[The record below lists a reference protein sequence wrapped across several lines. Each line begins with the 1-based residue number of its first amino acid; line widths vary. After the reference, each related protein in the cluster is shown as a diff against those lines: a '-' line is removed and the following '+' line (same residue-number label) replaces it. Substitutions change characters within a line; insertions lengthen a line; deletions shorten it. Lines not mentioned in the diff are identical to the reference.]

1 MAYKINDEIFFLKI
15 DEQVEYLTQ
24 VINELYSK
32 DIKIINTNI
41 NNLSERINNLN
52 DTKQDKTSDELK
64 TEVKNIVGSI
74 NELFDKIESETN
86 RAVNSENEISTNLT
100 EFKDH
105 TNTILDSHT
114 SSISSINDSINS
126 LQDNKQSKIDE
137 QLQTTSKEVVG
148 AINENHDAI
157 VTNEVLID
165 TKQDKTDNSL
175 ATTNKTI
182 VGAINE
188 VNNKIFT
195 DENIDEIKKELNGK
209 VNKSDIVN
217 THVGMSTAYPMT
229 QAAVKN
235 NFWNTV
241 PIDNEVG
248 PSKPAVSNRLF
259 KTGLYVTVPLDN
271 TAVPPTW
278 NPNYDPC
285 PGGTGY
291 GTLLNLV
298 NNCAAGIYR
307 QQAQF
312 YCAETPKNRYWRYE
326 FNGQNHSDT
335 SNWGSWKRLVSS
347 DELNSKQDK
356 ASAFP
361 YLALNGG
368 LRTKRASDLGWGNQT
383 GSPIVGY
390 GDSSEGGIMLRKD
403 CPSAGKM
410 SLIIDGTVYT
420 REGSQE
426 VVTLAKRSSGS
437 YVDCCVHDTGI
448 FTIIRDSYYIDRS
461 GYYNINLPFTF
472 PTTNYTVSLTCAT
485 YGVDSIVSFP
495 QPYIT
500 ETSTNYFRVYVYLPS
515 SLSRMYL
522 NYFLVYIN

>member
-114 SSISSINDSINS
+114 SSISSINDSIKS

-157 VTNEVLID
+157 VTNEALID

-188 VNNKIFT
+188 INTLLGKCLPFEDSYVSDCNSWLTNGYTKTNTSTTSHPSVCTGADRWAILFFIA
-195 DENIDEIKKELNGK
+195 ENVEN
-209 VNKSDIVN
+209 
-217 THVGMSTAYPMT
+217 
-229 QAAVKN
+229 
-235 NFWNTV
+235 
-241 PIDNEVG
+241 
-248 PSKPAVSNRLF
+248 
-259 KTGLYVTVPLDN
+259 
-271 TAVPPTW
+271 
-278 NPNYDPC
+278 
-285 PGGTGY
+285 GTGTQMY
-291 GTLLNLV
+291 
-298 NNCAAGIYR
+298 
-307 QQAQF
+307 
-312 YCAETPKNRYWRYE
+312 
-326 FNGQNHSDT
+326 
-335 SNWGSWKRLVSS
+335 
-347 DELNSKQDK
+347 
-356 ASAFP
+356 FP
-361 YLALNGG
+361 
-368 LRTKRASDLGWGNQT
+368 
-383 GSPIVGY
+383 
-390 GDSSEGGIMLRKD
+390 
-403 CPSAGKM
+403 
-410 SLIIDGTVYT
+410 IDGTYKGAVFT
-420 REGSQE
+420 RSITNRSAGEWKK
-426 VVTLAKRSSGS
+426 LA
-437 YVDCCVHDTGI
+437 
-448 FTIIRDSYYIDRS
+448 TISDI
-461 GYYNINLPFTF
+461 
-472 PTTNYTVSLTCAT
+472 PTTLPANGGNANTVGGYTIWTGTQSEYDAI
-485 YGVDSIVSFP
+485 SSKS
-495 QPYIT
+495 
-500 ETSTNYFRVYVYLPS
+500 STTIYF
-515 SLSRMYL
+515 
-522 NYFLVYIN
+522 IKG

>member
-74 NELFDKIESETN
+74 NELFDKIETETN

-114 SSISSINDSINS
+114 SSISSINDSIKS

-157 VTNEVLID
+157 VTNEALID

-209 VNKSDIVN
+209 ANKTDVYTKSEVNDS
-217 THVGMSTAYPMT
+217 
-229 QAAVKN
+229 
-235 NFWNTV
+235 
-241 PIDNEVG
+241 
-248 PSKPAVSNRLF
+248 
-259 KTGLYVTVPLDN
+259 
-271 TAVPPTW
+271 
-278 NPNYDPC
+278 
-285 PGGTGY
+285 
-291 GTLLNLV
+291 LNLKLDKASV
-298 NNCAAGIYR
+298 L
-307 QQAQF
+307 QATGTSTT
-312 YCAETPKNRYWRYE
+312 ETISQKVITD
-326 FNGQNHSDT
+326 S
-335 SNWGSWKRLVSS
+335 
-347 DELNSKQDK
+347 LNLKQDK
-356 ASAFP
+356 GNYIKLKDVVTDAFVRFTTIDP
-361 YLALNGG
+361 VRTIVIIRTRLYL
-368 LRTKRASDLGWGNQT
+368 
-383 GSPIVGY
+383 
-390 GDSSEGGIMLRKD
+390 DSSGFV
-403 CPSAGKM
+403 
-410 SLIIDGTVYT
+410 TYT
-420 REGSQE
+420 LPLTMPNNIYA
-426 VVTLAKRSSGS
+426 VVTNNSLK
-437 YVDCCVHDTGI
+437 
-448 FTIIRDSYYIDRS
+448 DSQTNVFYRQPRIWEKTTTS
-461 GYYNINLPFTF
+461 VTF
-472 PTTNYTVSLTCAT
+472 LNEVAN
-485 YGVDSIVSFP
+485 
-495 QPYIT
+495 
-500 ETSTNYFRVYVYLPS
+500 NYFDCII
-515 SLSRMYL
+515 
-522 NYFLVYIN
+522 INIG